1 MSQQHYVRK
10 FLSCH
15 RGASALEF
23 AIIGPVF
30 CVLLFGILAWGGYF
44 WMAHAVQQLAN
55 DGARVAVG
63 GLDPTERAAL
73 AQASLTAE
81 IGSYSFLDRT
91 ATTLSVQDNNQQ
103 LAVQVAYDASRS
115 PFFSMSALIPMPSS
129 IITRKAITQLGG
141 Y

>member
-1 MSQQHYVRK
+1 VRN
-10 FLSCH
+10 FVRCW
-15 RGASALEF
+15 RGASAVEF

-30 CVLLFGILAWGGYF
+30 CVLLCGILTWGGYF

-73 AQASLTAE
+73 AQASLNNE
-81 IGSYSFLDRT
+81 IGTYTFLDRSS
-91 ATTLSVQDNNQQ
+91 ATLSVQDNNQQ
-103 LAVQVAYDASRS
+103 LAVQVAYNASRS

-129 IITRKAITQLGG
+129 IITRKAVSQLGG

>member
-1 MSQQHYVRK
+1 MTVRK
-10 FLSCH
+10 LDDFVSCR

-63 GLDPTERAAL
+63 GLDSAERAAL
-73 AQASLTAE
+73 AQSSMNAE
-81 IGSYSFLDRT
+81 IKSYTFLDPS
-91 ATTLSVQDNNQQ
+91 AASLSVQDNDQQ

-115 PFFSMSALIPMPSS
+115 PFFSMRALIPMPSS
-129 IITRKAITQLGG
+129 TITREAISQLGG

>member
-1 MSQQHYVRK
+1 MTIKRLHD
-10 FLSCH
+10 FLSCR

-81 IGSYSFLDRT
+81 IGSYSFLDRS
-91 ATTLSVQDNNQQ
+91 AASLSVQDNNQQ

-115 PFFSMSALIPMPSS
+115 PFFSLSKLIPMPSS
-129 IITRKAITQLGG
+129 IITRKAISQLGG